1 MNFEYTHH
9 MTNTTQLEQSC
20 HDILVKNMGYTNQ
33 SVYLLYDTESPLA
46 RILSDAWIAILTD
59 IEAEQDPELS
69 GTSGWQ
75 EQKPP
80 NPLRY
85 NSPLEV
91 RTQNLYQGGII
102 CIHEFKNPP
111 QPLYRGGLIN
121 PDNPHLNEQNR
132 IITAHNIE
140 ENKRVG
146 LDHHI
151 MMKTE
156 IDEVKIDPQIEDI
169 KNALI
174 SLPAWS
180 IVILV
185 QSTNFR
191 LSTFR
196 IRLELFNIGIHVV
209 EFNHLAYIPESEF
222 TTFTTSL
229 SYQSDEYVRQEWV
242 IRGLIEK
249 NNEALGNTR
258 IQSVNGEFLTFWSLE
273 KIRGNTGD
281 YTSTINKWGT
291 FPLGE
296 VFTESVEL
304 SSLNGRCLIESY
316 PREDFSVDHCTPFE
330 LVIENGR
337 ALPSADFPAPF
348 AKLYNWIVEYEWEVM
363 VRELGMWLNTA
374 ITTAT
379 PLSDINF
386 YERKIGVHLS
396 LGKKHG
402 IYGKKIPKTMIQRFH
417 IDVFI
422 ALEWVYIGEQRVYED
437 GIWTI

>member
-1 MNFEYTHH
+1 
-9 MTNTTQLEQSC
+9 MTNITNLEQSC
-20 HDILVKNMGYTNQ
+20 HDILTKNMEYKDQ
-33 SVYLLYDTESPLA
+33 SIYLLYDTESPLA
-46 RILSDAWIAILTD
+46 RILSDAWISVLEKIKQEQ
-59 IEAEQDPELS
+59 IQDPELS
-69 GTSGWQ
+69 DAWSQ
-75 EQKPP
+75 Q
-80 NPLRY
+80 
-85 NSPLEV
+85 
-91 RTQNLYQGGII
+91 I
-102 CIHEFKNPP
+102 CIREFKNPP

-132 IITAHNIE
+132 IITAHNID

-151 MMKTE
+151 VMKTE

-174 SLPAWS
+174 SLPTWS
-180 IVILV
+180 IVILA

-222 TTFTTSL
+222 ITFTTSL
-229 SYQSDEYVRQEWV
+229 SYQTDEYVRQERV
-242 IRGLIEK
+242 IRGLIEA
-249 NNEALGNTR
+249 NNQVLGNTR
-258 IQSVNGEFLTFWSLE
+258 IQSVNGEFLTFWTLE
-273 KIRGNTGD
+273 NIRGNTGD
-281 YTSTINKWGT
+281 YTGIANKWGT

-304 SSLNGRCLIESY
+304 DSLNGRCLIESY

-330 LVIENGR
+330 LVIENWR
-337 ALPSADFPAPF
+337 VLPSEDFPAPF
-348 AKLYNWIVEYEWEVM
+348 AKLYNWIVQYEWEVM
-363 VRELGMWLNTA
+363 VRELGMGLNRA
-374 ITTAT
+374 ITTTT

-402 IYGKKIPKTMIQRFH
+402 IYGKKLPKNMIQRFH

-422 ALEWVYIGEQRVYED
+422 ATEWVYIGEQRVYEN
-437 GIWTI
+437 GGWVL

>member
-1 MNFEYTHH
+1 MTGKYYENYSHNISLPFLNFEYTHH
-9 MTNTTQLEQSC
+9 MTNTNQLEQSC
-20 HDILVKNMGYTNQ
+20 HDILMKNMEYTDQ
-33 SVYLLYDTESPLA
+33 AVYLLYDTESPLA
-46 RILSDAWIAILTD
+46 RILSDAWISVLEKIKQEQ
-59 IEAEQDPELS
+59 IQDPELS
-69 GTSGWQ
+69 DAWSQ
-75 EQKPP
+75 Q
-80 NPLRY
+80 
-85 NSPLEV
+85 
-91 RTQNLYQGGII
+91 I
-102 CIHEFKNPP
+102 CIREFKNPP

-132 IITAHNIE
+132 IITSHNID

-151 MMKTE
+151 VMKTE

-180 IVILV
+180 IVILA

-222 TTFTTSL
+222 DTFTTSL
-229 SYQSDEYVRQEWV
+229 SYQTDEYVRQERV
-242 IRGLIEK
+242 INGLIEA
-249 NNEALGNTR
+249 NNQALGNTR
-258 IQSVNGEFLTFWSLE
+258 IQSVNGEFLTFWTLE
-273 KIRGNTGD
+273 NIRGNTGD
-281 YTSTINKWGT
+281 YTGIANKWGT

-304 SSLNGRCLIESY
+304 DSLNGRCLIESY
-316 PREDFSVDHCTPFE
+316 PREDFSVDHCTPLE
-330 LVIENGR
+330 LVIENWR
-337 ALPSADFPAPF
+337 VLPSEDFPAPF
-348 AKLYNWIVEYEWEVM
+348 AKLYNWIVQYEWEVM
-363 VRELGMWLNTA
+363 VRELGMGLNRA
-374 ITTAT
+374 ITTTT

-402 IYGKKIPKTMIQRFH
+402 IYGKKLPKNMIQRFH

-422 ALEWVYIGEQRVYED
+422 ATEWVYIGEQRVYED
-437 GIWTI
+437 GGWVV

>member
-1 MNFEYTHH
+1 
-9 MTNTTQLEQSC
+9 MTNTNQLEQSC
-20 HDILVKNMGYTNQ
+20 HDILMKNMEYTDQ
-33 SVYLLYDTESPLA
+33 AVYLLYDTESPLA
-46 RILSDAWIAILTD
+46 RILSDAWISVLEKIKQEQ
-59 IEAEQDPELS
+59 IQDPELS
-69 GTSGWQ
+69 DAWSQ
-75 EQKPP
+75 Q
-80 NPLRY
+80 
-85 NSPLEV
+85 
-91 RTQNLYQGGII
+91 I
-102 CIHEFKNPP
+102 CIREFKNPP

-132 IITAHNIE
+132 IITAHNID

-151 MMKTE
+151 VMKTE

-180 IVILV
+180 IVILA

-222 TTFTTSL
+222 ITFTTSL
-229 SYQSDEYVRQEWV
+229 SYQTDEYVRQERV
-242 IRGLIEK
+242 IRGLIEA
-249 NNEALGNTR
+249 NNQVLGNTR
-258 IQSVNGEFLTFWSLE
+258 IQSVNGEFLTFWTLE
-273 KIRGNTGD
+273 NIRGNTGD
-281 YTSTINKWGT
+281 YTGTANKWGT

-304 SSLNGRCLIESY
+304 DSLNGRCLIESY

-330 LVIENGR
+330 LVIENWR
-337 ALPSADFPAPF
+337 VLPSEDFPAPF
-348 AKLYNWIVEYEWEVM
+348 AKLYNWIVQYEWEVM
-363 VRELGMWLNTA
+363 VRELGMGLNRA
-374 ITTAT
+374 ITTTT

-402 IYGKKIPKTMIQRFH
+402 IYGKKLPKNMIQRFH

-422 ALEWVYIGEQRVYED
+422 ATEWVYIGEQRVYEN
-437 GIWTI
+437 GGWVL

>member
-1 MNFEYTHH
+1 
-9 MTNTTQLEQSC
+9 MTNTTELEQSC
-20 HDILVKNMGYTNQ
+20 HDILVKNMEYTDQ

-46 RILSDAWIAILTD
+46 RILSDAWISVLAHVSTASI
-59 IEAEQDPELS
+59 
-69 GTSGWQ
+69 
-75 EQKPP
+75 
-80 NPLRY
+80 R
-85 NSPLEV
+85 
-91 RTQNLYQGGII
+91 
-102 CIHEFKNPP
+102 EFINPP

-121 PDNPHLNEQNR
+121 PDNPHLKEQNR
-132 IITAHNIE
+132 IITSHNID

-146 LDHHI
+146 LDHH
-151 MMKTE
+151 
-156 IDEVKIDPQIEDI
+156 EVYQTKMAPGQKRDPEVSDASGWQSLEQILPSSGWQKPEEQPVDPQIDI
-169 KNALI
+169 LKNELI

-196 IRLELFNIGIHVV
+196 IRLELFHLGIHVV

-229 SYQSDEYVRQEWV
+229 SYQTDEYVRQEWV
-242 IRGLIEK
+242 LRNLIEE
-249 NNEALGNTR
+249 NNEKWGNTR
-258 IQSVNGEFLTFWSLE
+258 IQSVNGKFLTFWALE
-273 KIRGNTGD
+273 NIRGNTGD
-281 YTSTINKWGT
+281 YTGTVNKWGT

-304 SSLNGRCLIESY
+304 DSLNGKCLIESY
-316 PREDFSVDHCTPFE
+316 PREDFSVDHCAPFE
-330 LVIENGR
+330 LIIENWR
-337 ALPSADFPAPF
+337 VLPSEDFPAPF
-348 AKLYNWIVEYEWEVM
+348 AKLYNWIVQYEWEVL
-363 VRELGMWLNTA
+363 VRELGMGLNTA

-386 YERKIGVHLS
+386 YERKIGIHLS

-422 ALEWVYIGEQRVYED
+422 ATEWVYIWDQRVYE
-437 GIWTI
+437 GGKWII